1 MGRLRE
7 PRLSGTDAL
16 LSIAAAITPQER
28 HTARLALIATGPDLI
43 TRLDT
48 TGLITGDGTAGR
60 HLLGLHGTLAA
71 RSTRIPRPETTP

>member
-1 MGRLRE
+1 MRE
-7 PRLSGTDAL
+7 PRLTGTDAL
-16 LSIAAAITPQER
+16 LSIAAAITPTER

-43 TRLDT
+43 TRPDT

-71 RSTRIPRPETTP
+71 RSTRIPRTGDTP